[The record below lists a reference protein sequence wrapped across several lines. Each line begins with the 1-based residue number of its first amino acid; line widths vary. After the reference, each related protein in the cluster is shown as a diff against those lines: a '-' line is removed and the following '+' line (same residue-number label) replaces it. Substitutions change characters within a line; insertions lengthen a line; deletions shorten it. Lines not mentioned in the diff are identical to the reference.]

1 MASACG
7 GMRTLHIVWDERTT
21 MKRRTFLQS
30 GAGALAPAVASA
42 GSETTATVDFRYAP
56 KAWQSTICFPD
67 DHSKSLVGE
76 KGDLR
81 YGFDRRKRITH
92 FPQVVQFSLRGMET
106 DQVGQQWLE
115 DPGIPIIHT
124 RIDRP
129 EAFLE
134 LTAFATNRAGEGRV
148 DNVIVDVRPRSK
160 REVWVN
166 PVVVLNT
173 RQPAALKNTANGA
186 AVHLGG
192 ESAPPFLVSDC
203 PLRASD
209 TGHGYIYAAPERPAR
224 SQEPLRC
231 FFRFPQEG
239 QDAAKLEAGLR
250 DAGGL
255 LEESRQFWH
264 NWRPSQGPVGFELP
278 RVYQNFLTACARN
291 ILQARE
297 QVDGKLTFQVGPT
310 TYRGLWVVDGN
321 FILEA
326 ARYLGYDAEAQ
337 QGLETTWGM
346 QRPDGSVVAA
356 VETAHWKDTGIAMFS
371 MVRQAE
377 LARDWSYFQKMQPEW
392 LRAVRFLSANRDQ
405 ARREGSA
412 NGKYGLLAKGF
423 GDGGIGGGLREE
435 LTNTLWALAG
445 LRATVEAAERLRLSG
460 AEAAREFY
468 SQLRQA
474 FFAAARGQMRR
485 HPDGFD
491 FLPMLLKEDPGW
503 TDPDEWKRPRPQ
515 TGQWALA
522 HSLYPGLVFEQDDPV
537 VKGYL
542 ALMRS
547 CTKEDV
553 PVETGWLPHEGL
565 WNYDACFA
573 AHAFLW
579 ARDLQGA
586 MSIFTGFLNHA
597 TPLYCWREEQ
607 PLQGAMIGNY
617 VGDMPHNWASA
628 ECVLFLRH
636 MLALE
641 DGADL
646 RLLAGI
652 GEAELAAGEPY
663 RVAGSPTR
671 FGRVSLKLE
680 PEGRGRCWHLEF
692 RRGDGPQPRAVELP
706 EAFGTRYR
714 FSELKGAGHKRDSGR
729 VAVDPVATSW
739 EATWVRT

>member
-1 MASACG
+1 
-7 GMRTLHIVWDERTT
+7 
-21 MKRRTFLQS
+21 MKRRTFLTT
-30 GAGALAPAVASA
+30 GVGAAGAWKAAAA
-42 GSETTATVDFRYAP
+42 GAAVDFRYAP
-56 KAWQSTICFPD
+56 RAWQSTFCFPD

-81 YGFDRRKRITH
+81 YGFDRRKRISY
-92 FPQVVQFSLRGMET
+92 FPQVVHFSLRGMEA
-106 DQVGQQWLE
+106 DQIAEQTLE
-115 DPGIPIIHT
+115 APGAPIIHT

-129 EAFLE
+129 EVFLE
-134 LTAFATNRAGEGRV
+134 LTTFATNRAGEGRV
-148 DNVIVDVRPRSK
+148 DNVLAQVRPRSK
-160 REVWVN
+160 REVWAS
-166 PVVVLNT
+166 PVVVLHT
-173 RQPAALKNTANGA
+173 RQPAALQNTAA
-186 AVHLGG
+186 AATVRLGG
-192 ESAPPFLVSDC
+192 ESAPPFLIADA
-203 PLRASD
+203 PLRATD
-209 TGHGYIYAAPERPAR
+209 TGHGYLLAAPERPAR
-224 SQEPLRC
+224 AREPLKC

-239 QDAAKLEAGLR
+239 QDAAILEAGLR
-250 DAGGL
+250 DPDGL
-255 LEESRQFWH
+255 LDEARQFWRD
-264 NWRPSQGPVGFELP
+264 WRPFQGPVSFQLP
-278 RVYQNFLTACARN
+278 SLYQSFLTACARN

-297 QVDGKLTFQVGPT
+297 QVDGKLTFQVGAT

-377 LARDWSYFQKMQPEW
+377 LSRDWSYFQKMQPEW
-392 LRAVRFLSANRDQ
+392 LRAVRFLTASRDQ

-412 NGKYGLLAKGF
+412 NGRYGLLAKGF
-423 GDGGIGGGLREE
+423 GDGGIGGGVRDEF
-435 LTNTLWALAG
+435 TNTLWALAG
-445 LRATVEAAERLRLSG
+445 LRAASDAAGRLRQPG
-460 AEAAREFY
+460 AETARAFY
-468 SQLRQA
+468 NELRDA
-474 FFAAARGQMRR
+474 FFAAARQQMRS
-485 HPDGFD
+485 HSAGFEY
-491 FLPMLLKEDPGW
+491 LPMLLKEDPAW
-503 TDPDEWKRPRPQ
+503 ADPDEWKRPRPQ

-522 HSLYPGLVFEQDDPV
+522 HSIYPGLVFEQDDPV

-542 ALMRS
+542 ELMRS

-579 ARDLQGA
+579 AREREGA
-586 MSIFTGFLNHA
+586 MSIFRGFLNHA

-607 PLQGAMIGNY
+607 PLQGAAIGNY

-646 RLLAGI
+646 RLLPGV
-652 GEAELAAGEPY
+652 GEAELATGEPY
-663 RVAGSPTR
+663 RIEGSPTR
-671 FGRVSLKLE
+671 FGRVSLTLE
-680 PEGRGRCWHLEF
+680 PEQRGRGWRAEF
-692 RRGDGPQPRAVELP
+692 RRGEGPAPQAVELP
-706 EAFGTRYR
+706 PSFGAR
-714 FSELKGAGHKRDSGR
+714 FRFGEIKGAGYKSENGR
-729 VAVDPVATSW
+729 IRVDPAASSW
-739 EATWVRT
+739 QARWTRA